1 MEQIY
6 QFILRKPSIPPAP
19 THSLH
24 GTILLSSNPIICLK
38 ASITSNHKQ

>member
-6 QFILRKPSIPPAP
+6 QFILRIPSIPPAP
-19 THSLH
+19 TRSLH
-24 GTILLSSNPIICLK
+24 GTILLDSNSIIALT